1 MSYLLDTN
9 WLADFLAGR
18 QPAIDLV
25 QVLLQDG
32 IAISIITYLEIVE
45 GILGSRDPETAGNDF
60 RRLLEG
66 IEVIGVSE
74 AVADRTA
81 ATRLELRRKKSA
93 IEHRS
98 LDLLIAATA
107 IEYDLS
113 LVTRNV
119 RDYQDIVG
127 LRLHSSQ

>member
-113 LVTRNV
+113 LVTRNG